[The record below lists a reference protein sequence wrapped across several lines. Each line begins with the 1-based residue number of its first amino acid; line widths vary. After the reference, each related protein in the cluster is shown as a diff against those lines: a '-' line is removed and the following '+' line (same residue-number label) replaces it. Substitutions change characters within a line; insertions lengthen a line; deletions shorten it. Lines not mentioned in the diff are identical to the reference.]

1 MLHLRMLVVSVGVAA
16 LPLIGGCAEH
26 SKKDL
31 MRQTN
36 VSMTEAIKT
45 AESSVPRSRAVEAEL
60 EHENGRT
67 VYEIELLDANN
78 DEKKIWVDAYSGK
91 ITKVE

>member
-1 MLHLRMLVVSVGVAA
+1 MTYLRVLVLGAAAA
-16 LPLIGGCAEH
+16 LPLTAGCAEQ

-36 VSMTEAIKT
+36 VSITEAIKT

-60 EHENGRT
+60 EHEDGRT

-78 DEKKIWVDAYSGK
+78 DEKKVWVDAYSGK